1 MPFDIADSVPLAWNV
16 ADAAGTL
23 VTAGAVTLTVTKP
36 DGTTETP
43 VVPAPS
49 TPGQYRVTYVP
60 TVEGRYLWSAV
71 TTSPNTAY
79 QEVFT
84 VRGASPAILSLADA
98 KQHLNI
104 PSTGSD
110 EELREFLEATT
121 KVVEDEV
128 GPIVRRTHTARRCG
142 YRAAIVL
149 PHTQVRS
156 ITSVTD
162 VRTGLVIDS
171 SGMTVNRDSG
181 IVTYL
186 NGSGFAH
193 GDMDFVYT
201 VGRDAVDAN
210 WTIAAKIIVKH
221 FWATQLGNLPSN
233 QGDDHGYVVTG
244 SGYLVPYRAMAM
256 LKPEQ
261 MPIGFA

>member
-1 MPFDIADSVPLAWNV
+1 MTYDIADSVPIAWNV
-16 ADAAGTL
+16 VDATGSP

-49 TPGQYRVTYVP
+49 NPGQYRVTYVP
-60 TVEGRYLWSAV
+60 TVEGRYLWTAV
-71 TTSPNTAY
+71 TTSPNTSY

-98 KQHLNI
+98 KAHLNI
-104 PSTGSD
+104 PSTSSD
-110 EELREFLEATT
+110 DELRGFLETTT
-121 KVVEDEV
+121 KVIEDEV

-142 YRAAIVL
+142 YRAKVLL

-162 VRTGLVIDS
+162 VRTGASIDS
-171 SGMTVNRDSG
+171 SGMTVDRETG
-181 IVTYL
+181 IVSYL
-186 NGSGFAH
+186 NGSGFAY
-193 GDMDFVYT
+193 GDMDFVYV
-201 VGRDAVDAN
+201 VGRDTVDSN
-210 WTIAAKIIVKH
+210 WTDAAKVIVKH
-221 FWATQLGNLPSN
+221 FWSTQLGNLPSN

-256 LKPEQ
+256 LKPDQ
-261 MPIGFA
+261 IPIGFA